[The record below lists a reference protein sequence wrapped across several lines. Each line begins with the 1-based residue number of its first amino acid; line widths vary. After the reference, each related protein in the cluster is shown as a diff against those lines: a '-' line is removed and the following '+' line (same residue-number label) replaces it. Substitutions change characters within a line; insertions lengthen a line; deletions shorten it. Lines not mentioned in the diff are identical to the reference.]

1 MTEKIKFED
10 VRNTPKNRIFEQ
22 PENSNKKQVN
32 FQEWNKLDLRV
43 AKILDVEDIEGAD
56 KLYKLKIDLG
66 KELGKRT
73 IVAGIKQHYKK
84 EELKDKLII
93 VFVNLDPKVMKGIK
107 SEGML
112 LAAVS
117 EDKSKITLI
126 IPEKDIE
133 VGSKVS

>member
-1 MTEKIKFED
+1 MTEEIKFKD
-10 VRNTPKNRIFEQ
+10 VKNTSKSLISEQ
-22 PENSNKKQVN
+22 PENSNKKQVS
-32 FQEWNKLDLRV
+32 FQEWSKLDLRV
-43 AKILDVEDIEGAD
+43 AKILNVEDIEGAD

-66 KELGKRT
+66 KDLGKRT
-73 IVAGIKQHYKK
+73 IVAGIKQYYKK

-93 VFVNLDPKVMKGIK
+93 VFVNLESRVMKGIK